1 MTLSAASATVPIA
14 SATTLAARRTAATSA
29 GFPATPVEFPAEF
42 PIEFPAEFPA
52 EFAVEFAVEF
62 AAVPPARVAP
72 AHADAVT
79 SARTPTSHTAWNTDG
94 TAPFDAARITV
105 AARWSSSSRPSP
117 AAESPTSASAA
128 APHAF
133 AVASANAA
141 ILAIAASSSSG
152 VA

>member
-1 MTLSAASATVPIA
+1 MTLSAASATDPIA

-42 PIEFPAEFPA
+42 
-52 EFAVEFAVEF
+52 AVEFADEF
-62 AAVPPARVAP
+62 PAVARRARVAP

-79 SARTPTSHTAWNTDG
+79 SARTPTSHTAWNADG

-105 AARWSSSSRPSP
+105 AARWSSSPARPSP
-117 AAESPTSASAA
+117 AAESPVSAAPPTSASAA
-128 APHAF
+128 AAHAF